1 MLELLKNVESH
12 AVTLPKD
19 GHALALAAGLPSLS
33 AAFSGSPVISG
44 ILGSPQFLKWSVGQ
58 TTALAERIDQ
68 IRRSQTSVCHWS
80 PLLLMHVLTFCLSTD
95 FNRHARATVVSSRIS
110 HPQVCPDS

>member
-68 IRRSQTSVCHWS
+68 IRRSQTSVCHRPCCS
-80 PLLLMHVLTFCLSTD
+80 
-95 FNRHARATVVSSRIS
+95 
-110 HPQVCPDS
+110 

>member
-1 MLELLKNVESH
+1 MTV
-12 AVTLPKD
+12 PKD

-58 TTALAERIDQ
+58 TTSLAERIDQ
-68 IRRSQTSVCHWS
+68 IRRSQTSVCYH
-80 PLLLMHVLTFCLSTD
+80 TFFHLFFFLHD
-95 FNRHARATVVSSRIS
+95 
-110 HPQVCPDS
+110 